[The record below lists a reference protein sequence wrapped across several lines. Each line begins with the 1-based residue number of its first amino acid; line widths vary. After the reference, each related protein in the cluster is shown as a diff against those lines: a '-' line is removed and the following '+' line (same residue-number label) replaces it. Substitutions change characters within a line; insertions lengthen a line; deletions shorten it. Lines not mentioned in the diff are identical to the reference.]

1 MPVEEGLLIAVK
13 DGVVEL
19 TANVVEAHRD
29 PPDAFLAAVNETI
42 FDHQYQAMTD
52 PVILNPPETPLASCI
67 VSRDPLPDA
76 LKDGLLSLGFAPVE
90 SEGGGR
96 EQRSLFSRFQKRAR
110 SKLDKWRT
118 PYLRARDVSSRLA
131 ELEDC
136 LIEEMPAGDYED
148 SALEQSQVLINAART
163 VLRMLLAPGME
174 GLSQLERMIS
184 QEKTNLRG
192 RMVLHPSFVRG
203 LTAFTGESI
212 RSVAPDS
219 RWSGDSDAPFH
230 VDDGRGS
237 PVATDPEFRVVK
249 FVVRGNKELLTSYVE
264 TVVGQAR
271 DH

>member
-29 PPDAFLAAVNETI
+29 PPDAFLAAVNATL

-52 PVILNPPETPLASCI
+52 PAILNPPETPLASCI
-67 VSRDPLPDA
+67 VSRDPLPEA
-76 LKDGLLSLGFAPVE
+76 FKEGLLSLGFTPVE

-118 PYLRARDVSSRLA
+118 PYLRAKEVSNRLGQ
-131 ELEDC
+131 LEDV
-136 LIEEMPAGDYED
+136 LVEEMPAGDYED
-148 SALEQSQVLINAART
+148 SAEAQSRVLIDAART
-163 VLRMLLAPGME
+163 CLRMLLAPGME
-174 GLSQLERMIS
+174 GLSQIERLIS

-192 RMVLHPSFVRG
+192 RMVLHPAFVRG

-219 RWSGDSDAPFH
+219 RWSDDPEAPFL
-230 VDDGRGS
+230 VDGGRQS

-271 DH
+271 SR